1 MRLVKRTEREDLP
14 QQDAVRPDI
23 TFKGV
28 HTLEDA
34 LRGHPL
40 NRETCLHREH
50 LIKNIPYLT
59 P

>member
-50 LIKNIPYLT
+50 LIKTFLT
-59 P
+59 